1 MQAKI
6 DDLIEQL
13 RRERESLQGGAEQMR
28 AKLQAEI
35 AELKRQLEERTGQLD
50 SASQTILERNNEIQ
64 RLLGQI
70 KQLEE
75 EIDSLN
81 KTIADLKSQLEQA
94 LASGAQGE
102 QQLREEINRLLKE
115 IEALKV
121 KHAGEMK
128 DQHEK
133 LTKQKDKE
141 LDQLKTKYEKMIE
154 ELKRNAAA
162 DKEHMQREF

>member
-1 MQAKI
+1 
-6 DDLIEQL
+6 
-13 RRERESLQGGAEQMR
+13 MR

-50 SASQTILERNNEIQ
+50 AASQTILERNNEIQ

-75 EIDSLN
+75 DIDGLN
-81 KTIADLKSQLEQA
+81 KTIADLKQQLEQA
-94 LASGAQGE
+94 LATGAQGE
-102 QQLREEINRLLKE
+102 QALREEVNRLLKE

-128 DQHEK
+128 D
-133 LTKQKDKE
+133 
-141 LDQLKTKYEKMIE
+141 
-154 ELKRNAAA
+154 
-162 DKEHMQREF
+162 